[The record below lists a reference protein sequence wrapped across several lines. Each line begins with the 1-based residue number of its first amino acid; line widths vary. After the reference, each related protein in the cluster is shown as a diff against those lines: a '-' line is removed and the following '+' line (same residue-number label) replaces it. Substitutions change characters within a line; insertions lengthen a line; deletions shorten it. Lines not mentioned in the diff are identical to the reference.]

1 MNVTCTICGTYT
13 TDRAPI
19 GKAFDARALVMCDD
33 CRRKQAPKRGL
44 AEILD
49 EQIRRQ
55 YDPAYTSP
63 LFPELATPKEKRR

>member
-1 MNVTCTICGTYT
+1 MPVTCSICGTYT
-13 TDRAPI
+13 ADRAPI
-19 GKAFDARALVMCDD
+19 GKVLDARALVICDD

-49 EQIRRQ
+49 DQIRRQ

-63 LFPELATPKEKRR
+63 LFPEFGRKGERR

>member
-1 MNVTCTICGTYT
+1 MGVTCTICGTFT
-13 TDRAPI
+13 TDREPI
-19 GKAFDARALVMCDD
+19 GKTIDARSLVICDA

-63 LFPELATPKEKRR
+63 LFPELAGKEGKR